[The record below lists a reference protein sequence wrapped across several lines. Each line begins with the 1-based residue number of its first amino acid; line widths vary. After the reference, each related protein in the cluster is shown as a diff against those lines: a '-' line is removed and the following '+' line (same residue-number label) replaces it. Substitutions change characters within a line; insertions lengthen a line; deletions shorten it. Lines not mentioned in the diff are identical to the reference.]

1 LAERKIMIPRLYK
14 NISGHLQSVGEA
26 IFFLGE
32 IIVLIFRGRVRFN
45 EVLDQMYEQGVQ
57 SIVIVMLTSF
67 ATGAVLGLQ
76 GFITLQRFGAKEFI
90 ARLVVLSLLREMSPV
105 FTALIFSG
113 KAGAGITAELGTMN
127 THDQI
132 QATRVMGVDP
142 IEYLVLPRFL
152 ACVLVLPALVI
163 ISEFLGMLGGYTIA
177 VTQAHIPGVFYIHQ
191 TLNAVGYIDFFSGY
205 IKVFFFAVIVGW
217 ICCYQGFFT
226 TGGATGVGRF
236 TTKAVAYSYI
246 AVIVSNTVLT
256 KIILTFWG

>member
-1 LAERKIMIPRLYK
+1 MISRIIRNFL
-14 NISGHLQSVGEA
+14 GHLRSIGEA

-32 IIVLIFRGRVRFN
+32 IISLILRGRIRFN
-45 EVLDQMYEQGVQ
+45 DVLDQMYEQGVQ

-76 GFITLQRFGAKEFI
+76 GFITLQRFGAKEFV

-127 THDQI
+127 TQDQI

-142 IEYLVLPRFL
+142 IEFLVVPRFL

-163 ISEFLGMLGGYTIA
+163 ISEFLGMFGGYMIA
-177 VTQAHIPGVFYIHQ
+177 VTQAHLPGVFYIHQ
-191 TLNAVGYIDFFSGY
+191 TLDAVGYVDFFSGY
-205 IKVFFFAVIVGW
+205 IKVFFFATIVGW
-217 ICCYQGFFT
+217 ICCYQGFYT
-226 TGGATGVGRF
+226 QGGATGVGRF

-246 AVIVSNTVLT
+246 AVILSNTVLT

>member
-1 LAERKIMIPRLYK
+1 MVPRLLK
-14 NISGHLQSVGEA
+14 NIFKYLRSVGEA
-26 IFFLGE
+26 IYFLGD
-32 IIVLIFRGRVRFN
+32 IFSLILRGRIRFN
-45 EVLDQMYEQGVQ
+45 DVLDQMYEQGVQ

-76 GFITLQRFGAKEFI
+76 GFTTLQRFGAKEFV

-127 THDQI
+127 TQDQI
-132 QATRVMGVDP
+132 QATRAMGVDP
-142 IEYLVLPRFL
+142 IEFLVVPRFL

-163 ISEFLGMLGGYTIA
+163 ISEFLGMFGGYMIA
-177 VTQAHIPGVFYIHQ
+177 VTQAHLPSVFYIHQ
-191 TLNAVGYIDFFSGY
+191 TLEAVGYIDFFSGF
-205 IKVFFFAVIVGW
+205 IKVFFFAIIVGW
-217 ICCYQGFFT
+217 ICCYQGFYT
-226 TGGATGVGRF
+226 QGGATGVGRF

-246 AVIVSNTVLT
+246 AVILSNTVLT

>member
-1 LAERKIMIPRLYK
+1 MIPRFLK
-14 NISGHLQSVGEA
+14 SCLEHLRNTGSA
-26 IFFLGE
+26 MFFLGD
-32 IIVLIFRGRVRFN
+32 ILSLIFRGRIRFN
-45 EVLDQMYEQGVQ
+45 DVLDQMYEQGVQ
-57 SIVIVMLTSF
+57 SIMIVMLTSF

-76 GFITLQRFGAKEFI
+76 GFTTLGRFGAKEFV

-142 IEYLVLPRFL
+142 IEFLVVPRFL

-163 ISEFLGMLGGYTIA
+163 VSEFLGIFGGYMVA
-177 VTQAHIPGVFYIHQ
+177 VSQAHLPGIFYIHQ
-191 TLNAVGYIDFFSGY
+191 TMEAIGYVDFFSGY
-205 IKVFFFAVIVGW
+205 IKVFFFAIIVGW

-226 TGGATGVGRF
+226 EGGAVGVGRF

-246 AVIVSNTVLT
+246 AVILSNTVLT

>member
-1 LAERKIMIPRLYK
+1 MLK
-14 NISGHLQSVGEA
+14 NGLGHLRSIGES
-26 IFFLGE
+26 IFFLGD
-32 IIVLIFRGRVRFN
+32 IISLLFRGRIRWHD
-45 EVLDQMYEQGVQ
+45 VLDQMYEQGVQ

-67 ATGAVLGLQ
+67 ATGTVLGLQ
-76 GFITLQRFGAKEFI
+76 GFITLQRFGAKEFV

-127 THDQI
+127 TQDQI

-142 IEYLVLPRFL
+142 IEFLVVPRFL

-163 ISEFLGMLGGYTIA
+163 ISEILGMCGGYMIA
-177 VTQAHIPGVFYIHQ
+177 VSQAHLPGIFYIHQ
-191 TLNAVGYIDFFSGY
+191 TLDAVGYVDFFSGF
-205 IKVFFFAVIVGW
+205 IKVFFFAIIVGW

-226 TGGATGVGRF
+226 QGGATGVGRF
-236 TTKAVAYSYI
+236 TTNAVAYSYI

>member
-1 LAERKIMIPRLYK
+1 MAQEKVMIFRLLR
-14 NISGHLQSVGEA
+14 NSIRHLRNLGEA
-26 IFFLGE
+26 IFFLGD
-32 IIVLIFRGRVRFN
+32 IFKLILSGQIRWADVLN
-45 EVLDQMYEQGVQ
+45 QMYEQGVQ

-76 GFITLQRFGAKEFI
+76 GSITLQRFGAKEFI

-142 IEYLVLPRFL
+142 IKFLVVPRFL
-152 ACVLVLPALVI
+152 ACVLALPALVI
-163 ISEFLGMLGGYTIA
+163 ISEILGMVGGFVIA
-177 VTQAHIPGVFYIHQ
+177 ITQAHIASAYYIHE
-191 TLNAVGYIDFFSGY
+191 TMDAVGFVDFFSGF
-205 IKVFFFAVIVGW
+205 IKVFFFAIIVGW

-226 TGGATGVGRF
+226 QGGATGVGRF

-246 AVIVSNTVLT
+246 AVILSNTVLT